1 MPPIQNDVEFV
12 LRTVEERDVH
22 FIQFWFTDVLGNLKS
37 FAATSGELEDALVEG
52 LGFDG
57 SSVEGFSAVE
67 ESDCVALPDPDTF
80 QILPWRPKQQGA
92 ARMFCDIKAPN
103 GETFEGDPRA
113 VLRRLCDAAADK
125 GYVLSVSPAIE
136 HFYFASADDIK
147 APNGETF
154 EGDPRAVLRR
164 LCDAAADKGYVLSV
178 SPAIEHFYFAS
189 ADSPEPLDC
198 GGYFD
203 LMPLDSGNDLRR
215 DTVLMLERLGIPVE
229 YSHHEAAPS
238 QHEIVLRYADA
249 FSMADAVMTHR
260 LVVKQ
265 VAQASGCYA
274 TFMPKPIEAD
284 DGSGMHLHLA
294 DAFSMADAV
303 MTHRLVVKQVA
314 QASGCYA
321 TFMPKPIEADDGSGM
336 HLHLALHDLDGENLF
351 YDADDPDGYQLS
363 TIAKQF
369 MAGLLKYA
377 PEYTLLTNQYVNS
390 YKRFVRGFD
399 DADDPD
405 GYQLSTIAK
414 QFMAGLLKYAPE
426 YTLLTNQYVN
436 SYKRFVRGFDAPL
449 YVTWAQANRSALV
462 RVPHHKPGKNL
473 SSRLDLRSPDP
484 ACNPYLAFAAPL
496 YVTWAQANR
505 SALVRVPHHKPGKN
519 LSSRLDLRSP
529 DPACNPYLAFA
540 GVFAAGLAGIEEKL
554 ELPPAMPVDVMS
566 LSEEE
571 LDAAGIQRLPQT
583 LGRAIDRFEGSEL
596 MRRVLGDHVF
606 EYIVRAKKAE
616 WADYCSHVGQWE
628 IDQFLPVL

>member
-22 FIQFWFTDVLGNLKS
+22 FIQFWFADVLGNLKS

-57 SSVEGFSAVE
+57 SSIEGFSAVE

-80 QILPWRPKQQGA
+80 QILPWRPQQQGA
-92 ARMFCDIKAPN
+92 ARMFCDIKAPG
-103 GETFEGDPRA
+103 GEVFDGDPRA

-136 HFYFASADDIK
+136 HFYFAGAG
-147 APNGETF
+147 N
-154 EGDPRAVLRR
+154 
-164 LCDAAADKGYVLSV
+164 
-178 SPAIEHFYFAS
+178 
-189 ADSPEPLDC
+189 PEPLDC

-265 VAQASGCYA
+265 VAQANGCYA
-274 TFMPKPIEAD
+274 TFMPKPIEN
-284 DGSGMHLHLA
+284 
-294 DAFSMADAV
+294 
-303 MTHRLVVKQVA
+303 
-314 QASGCYA
+314 
-321 TFMPKPIEADDGSGM
+321 EDGSGM

-351 YDADDPDGYQLS
+351 FDANDPDGYQLS
-363 TIAKQF
+363 P
-369 MAGLLKYA
+369 L
-377 PEYTLLTNQYVNS
+377 
-390 YKRFVRGFD
+390 
-399 DADDPD
+399 
-405 GYQLSTIAK
+405 AK

-484 ACNPYLAFAAPL
+484 ACNPYLAIG
-496 YVTWAQANR
+496 
-505 SALVRVPHHKPGKN
+505 LV
-519 LSSRLDLRSP
+519 L
-529 DPACNPYLAFA
+529 
-540 GVFAAGLAGIEEKL
+540 AAGLDGIEHRM
-554 ELPPAMPVDVMS
+554 ELSAPVNRN
-566 LSEEE
+566 LFIPGE
-571 LDAAGIQRLPQT
+571 AAGLGLETLPAS
-583 LGRAIDRFEGSEL
+583 LEEAVEVARNSEFL
-596 MRRVLGDHVF
+596 H
-606 EYIVRAKKAE
+606 K
-616 WADYCSHVGQWE
+616 
-628 IDQFLPVL
+628 FLPDELSRRYYAEALRRCEALKNASDPAEYERVHYFNAI